1 MNLRSLTTTDLQSA
15 AFDRSA
21 IFSVYNIIMRSFI
34 FKYKKN
40 NNIILNNIKKDLKRN
55 TFFFDKQTKNKKLNL
70 IFPLYSPKISFF
82 KVSGLFRKN
91 MKQNGI
97 NQSISIQ
104 SFVSKNK
111 VIFNLSPSVPFVY
124 IF

>member
-1 MNLRSLTTTDLQSA
+1 MAYFDNASTT
-15 AFDRSA
+15 FPKHE
-21 IFSVYNIIMRSFI
+21 SVYNNTMDIYRKIGVNFSRSSSE
-34 FKYKKN
+34 KSKDA
-40 NNIILNNIKKDLKRN
+40 NNIKKDLKKN
-55 TFFFDKQTKNKKLNL
+55 TFFFDKQTTNKKLNL

>member
-1 MNLRSLTTTDLQSA
+1 
-15 AFDRSA
+15 
-21 IFSVYNIIMRSFI
+21 MRSFI

>member
-1 MNLRSLTTTDLQSA
+1 
-15 AFDRSA
+15 
-21 IFSVYNIIMRSFI
+21 MRTFL

-40 NNIILNNIKKDLKRN
+40 NNIILNKIKKDLKKS
-55 TFFFDKQTKNKKLNL
+55 TFFFDQQTKNKNLNL
-70 IFPLYSPKISFF
+70 IFPLYSPKITFF
-82 KVSGLFRKN
+82 KVSGLFKKN

-104 SFVSKNK
+104 CFVSKNK
-111 VIFNLSPSVPFVY
+111 VLFNLSPSTPFVY

>member
-21 IFSVYNIIMRSFI
+21 IFSNRYIMRSFI

-40 NNIILNNIKKDLKRN
+40 NNIILNKIKKDLKKN
-55 TFFFDKQTKNKKLNL
+55 TFFFDKQTENKRLNL
-70 IFPLYSPKISFF
+70 IFPLYSPKISYF
-82 KVSGLFRKN
+82 KVSGLFKKN

-97 NQSISIQ
+97 NQSITIQ
-104 SFVSKNK
+104 SFISKNK
-111 VIFNLSPSVPFVY
+111 VVFNISPSIPFIY

>member
-21 IFSVYNIIMRSFI
+21 IFSNIYIMRSFI

-40 NNIILNNIKKDLKRN
+40 NNIILNKIKKDLKKN
-55 TFFFDKQTKNKKLNL
+55 TFFFDKQTENKRLNL
-70 IFPLYSPKISFF
+70 IFPLYSPKISYF
-82 KVSGLFRKN
+82 KVSGLFKKN

-97 NQSISIQ
+97 NQSITIQ
-104 SFVSKNK
+104 SFISKNK
-111 VIFNLSPSVPFVY
+111 VVFNISPSIPFIY